1 MTAVDE
7 SDSSLAAK
15 CLDICQV
22 LAGQGLAFN
31 FSLSI
36 GSNFSFSLDARGKGQ
51 ALATQGKTKK
61 KKTPSTLRRN
71 ARRRTEFLK
80 KKLEDSGEPKG
91 PTCGSAQ
98 GPRKEDAVEE
108 AVEKIEKAFKCD
120 QCENSFKSEN
130 GLKIHAGKS
139 HKKVTSLSSTPER
152 LRQQLEG
159 SVSLSASPL
168 LDASREEFNLNNDAV
183 EEQENPPLS
192 LRPLPSPPLPH
203 KCPPFHPCSRRECKL
218 RKERERVKE
227 ALNKTCTNCD
237 VDLYITMC
245 CAEEKELCEDCC
257 NDLGVCS
264 WGFPHANYVL

>member
-1 MTAVDE
+1 MTSVNE
-7 SDSSLAAK
+7 ENAALLSQ
-15 CLDICQV
+15 CLDFCQT
-22 LAGQGLAFN
+22 LSSK
-31 FSLSI
+31 SLT
-36 GSNFSFSLDARGKGQ
+36 FSFALSLGNSFSFHLDTSGKG
-51 ALATQGKTKK
+51 AIASEAKKKKK
-61 KKTPSTLRRN
+61 KKTPSALRRN
-71 ARRRTEFLK
+71 ERRRAEFVK
-80 KKLEDSGEPKG
+80 NKLEA
-91 PTCGSAQ
+91 SASDPLQ
-98 GPRKEDAVEE
+98 SEHVSAEE

-168 LDASREEFNLNNDAV
+168 LDASREEFSLNNDAV
-183 EEQENPPLS
+183 EEKENPPPS
-192 LRPLPSPPLPH
+192 LRPPPSPPSPH
-203 KCPPFHPCSRRECKL
+203 KCPVSAFHPCSRQKCKL
-218 RKERERVKE
+218 RRERERAKE

-257 NDLGVCS
+257 SDLGVCS
-264 WGFPHANYVL
+264 

>member
-1 MTAVDE
+1 MTSVNE
-7 SDSSLAAK
+7 ENAALLSQ
-15 CLDICQV
+15 CLDFCQT
-22 LAGQGLAFN
+22 LSTK
-31 FSLSI
+31 SLT
-36 GSNFSFSLDARGKGQ
+36 FSFALSLGNSFSFHLDTSGKG
-51 ALATQGKTKK
+51 AIAFEAKKKKK
-61 KKTPSTLRRN
+61 KKTPSALRRN
-71 ARRRTEFLK
+71 ARRRAEFVK
-80 KKLEDSGEPKG
+80 NKLEAS
-91 PTCGSAQ
+91 TS
-98 GPRKEDAVEE
+98 DALQSEHVSVEE

-168 LDASREEFNLNNDAV
+168 LDARRKELNLNNAV
-183 EEQENPPLS
+183 EEKENPPPS
-192 LRPLPSPPLPH
+192 LQPLPSPPSPH

-218 RKERERVKE
+218 KRERERAKE
-227 ALNKTCTNCD
+227 ALHKTCTNCD

-257 NDLGVCS
+257 YDLGVCS
-264 WGFPHANYVL
+264 

>member
-1 MTAVDE
+1 MTSVNE
-7 SDSSLAAK
+7 ENAALLSQ
-15 CLDICQV
+15 CLDFCQT
-22 LAGQGLAFN
+22 LSSK
-31 FSLSI
+31 SLT
-36 GSNFSFSLDARGKGQ
+36 FSFALSLGNSFSFHLDTSGEGAIAPEAK
-51 ALATQGKTKK
+51 KKKK
-61 KKTPSTLRRN
+61 KKTPSALRRN
-71 ARRRTEFLK
+71 ARRRAEFVK
-80 KKLEDSGEPKG
+80 NKIEAS
-91 PTCGSAQ
+91 TS
-98 GPRKEDAVEE
+98 DALQSEHVSVEE

-152 LRQQLEG
+152 LRQQQEG

-183 EEQENPPLS
+183 EEKENPPPS
-192 LRPLPSPPLPH
+192 LRPLPSPPSPH

-218 RKERERVKE
+218 RRERERAKE
-227 ALNKTCTNCD
+227 ALHKTCTNCD

-264 WGFPHANYVL
+264 

>member
-1 MTAVDE
+1 MTSVNKE
-7 SDSSLAAK
+7 NAALLSQ
-15 CLDICQV
+15 CLDFCQT
-22 LAGQGLAFN
+22 LSSK
-31 FSLSI
+31 SLT
-36 GSNFSFSLDARGKGQ
+36 FSFALSLGNSFSFRLDTSGRG
-51 ALATQGKTKK
+51 ALSSEAKKK
-61 KKTPSTLRRN
+61 KKTPSALRRN
-71 ARRRTEFLK
+71 ARRRAEFVK
-80 KKLEDSGEPKG
+80 NKLEDS
-91 PTCGSAQ
+91 TS
-98 GPRKEDAVEE
+98 DALQSEHVSVEE
-108 AVEKIEKAFKCD
+108 AVEKVVVEKAFKCD

-183 EEQENPPLS
+183 EEQENPPPF

-264 WGFPHANYVL
+264 